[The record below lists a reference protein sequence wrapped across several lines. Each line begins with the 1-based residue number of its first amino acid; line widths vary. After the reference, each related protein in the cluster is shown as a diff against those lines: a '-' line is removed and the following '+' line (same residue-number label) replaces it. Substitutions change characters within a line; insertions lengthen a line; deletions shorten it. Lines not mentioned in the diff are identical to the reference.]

1 LVIAGNSGNHCH
13 SSFASVGAQRCL
25 QWGSQIDGDTMT
37 TRFGSD
43 IDIDFG
49 DRERAL
55 SLIKYHPAS
64 IDRDGRLVRHNTGI
78 YATDIPIDPFT
89 GQSAID
95 HEEAERRGYIKLDF
109 LNVGVYQSVRNE
121 QHLRDLMATEP
132 LWDLLRD
139 PAFCSLVIHI
149 GNHHDTLMRMPEPVD
164 SIPRMAMFLSVI
176 RPAKRHLIGKSWAEV
191 AKTVWQRPEDDS
203 YYFKKSHAVA
213 YANLVAV
220 HMNLIC
226 ESVSQGYG

>member
-1 LVIAGNSGNHCH
+1 
-13 SSFASVGAQRCL
+13 
-25 QWGSQIDGDTMT
+25 M

-55 SLIKYHPAS
+55 ALLQHHPAS
-64 IDRDGRLVRHNTGI
+64 IDRDGQLVRHNTGI
-78 YATDIPIDPFT
+78 YVTDIPIDPFT
-89 GQSAID
+89 GQSAVD
-95 HEEAERRGYIKLDF
+95 HKTAEERGYIKLDF
-109 LNVGVYQSVRNE
+109 LNVGVYQGVRNE
-121 QHLRDLMATEP
+121 EHLRDLMNTEP

-149 GNHHDTLMRMPEPVD
+149 GNHHGTLMQMPEPVD

-176 RPAKRHLIGKSWAEV
+176 RPAKRHLIGKTWAEV
-191 AKTVWQRPEDDS
+191 AQTVWQRPEDDS

-213 YANLVAV
+213 YAHLVAV

-226 ESVSQGYG
+226 EGVSHGYG